1 MSARRWTISLALAA
15 ACALALAGMAAASP
29 WSLFPRAPAPAASPA
44 LARGAEVFLSR
55 CEICHGTGI
64 DRAGTLSLQA
74 KYNGAKPAL
83 LEERR
88 DLTPQLVRF
97 YVRNGVAMMPFFRK
111 TEVSDAELD
120 DLAAYLSRKR
130 GK

>member
-1 MSARRWTISLALAA
+1 MFQ
-15 ACALALAGMAAASP
+15 G
-29 WSLFPRAPAPAASPA
+29 
-44 LARGAEVFLSR
+44 R
-55 CEICHGTGI
+55 CEICHGAGI

-74 KYNGAKPAL
+74 KYDGAKPAR

-88 DLTPQLVRF
+88 DLTPAVVHF
-97 YVRNGVAMMPFFRK
+97 YVRNGSGMMPFFRK

-130 GK
+130 